1 MTAPLDHVDNAVGSV
16 SDNDT
21 DIVSTGRK
29 RSKRLQRGA
38 GGVVFDEDG
47 LVLMLRHVSGAWVFP
62 KGHVE
67 SGETEL
73 QAAIREVEE
82 ESGVRARPFGHGSHD
97 GPQSWTTSYVNPRG
111 VPRHI
116 TWFALRGESEPVLT
130 EDTFTDVAYR
140 QPARALELLSHETD
154 RELLRAVLAV
164 LPGDAGNSDATS
176 AAELAAVAPRL
187 ERR

>member
-1 MTAPLDHVDNAVGSV
+1 M
-16 SDNDT
+16 
-21 DIVSTGRK
+21 
-29 RSKRLQRGA
+29 
-38 GGVVFDEDG
+38 
-47 LVLMLRHVSGAWVFP
+47 
-62 KGHVE
+62 
-67 SGETEL
+67 
-73 QAAIREVEE
+73 
-82 ESGVRARPFGHGSHD
+82 
-97 GPQSWTTSYVNPRG
+97 NPRG